1 MSYAGGQACIG
12 TTGSCHVLVV
22 PGPAIN
28 SPLAQGIWQVR
39 SITVY
44 LHFHKHNSSF
54 FKEVDN
60 KVVSFLMH
68 LPLVYRKRELTFVI
82 KGVVM
87 MA

>member
-1 MSYAGGQACIG
+1 MSYVGGQACIG
-12 TTGSCHVLVV
+12 TTGSCHVLVA
-22 PGPAIN
+22 GPAVN
-28 SPLAQGIWQVR
+28 SPLAQGIWRVR

-44 LHFHKHNSSF
+44 LHFHEHNSSF

-60 KVVSFLMH
+60 KVVNLFIH

-87 MA
+87 MV